1 MSPDDLAHRI
11 VRRLSE
17 LGQTV
22 ATAESLTGGMV
33 VARLVDPPGASR
45 VVRGGIVAYHS
56 DLKTS
61 LVGVDE
67 ELLRAGGAVQAEVA
81 TQLAAGARA
90 RLGADWGVGTT
101 GVAGPDASDGHQVG
115 TVFVAVSG
123 AQQSR
128 CERLRLTGDR
138 MQIRTAAMTA
148 ALQELSRSIGMP
160 GGIELPE
167 QVP

>member
-61 LVGVDE
+61 LVGVD
-67 ELLRAGGAVQAEVA
+67 
-81 TQLAAGARA
+81 
-90 RLGADWGVGTT
+90 DGT
-101 GVAGPDASDGHQVG
+101 GSRERCSD
-115 TVFVAVSG
+115 
-123 AQQSR
+123 
-128 CERLRLTGDR
+128 D
-138 MQIRTAAMTA
+138 
-148 ALQELSRSIGMP
+148 
-160 GGIELPE
+160 
-167 QVP
+167 